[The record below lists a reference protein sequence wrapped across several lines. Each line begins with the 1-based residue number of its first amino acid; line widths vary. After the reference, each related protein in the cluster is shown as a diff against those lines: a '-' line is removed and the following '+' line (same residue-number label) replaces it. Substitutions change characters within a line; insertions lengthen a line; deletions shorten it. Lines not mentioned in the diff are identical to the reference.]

1 MRSTLPATVS
11 RPARD
16 SGSISVRPLLGLIG
30 SLLLAVVAYASEK
43 SILSFSG
50 VYVALAAVPFVIR
63 RSALNTDVFRPF
75 IGLAALLYL
84 YSISTPLFISATN
97 VTYWGETVDARDLA
111 TYYVACLAA
120 ITGLSFGTVLASHA
134 DRHHGVPV
142 IHKFPDQYQRRLLV
156 VAAVVTGIL
165 GLPFIIGKFDPTA
178 ATSYGDV
185 ALSLRVDRLADRAS
199 GPKEILF
206 EIIPST
212 IVLCAAT
219 AILFDSSRRFF
230 LRVFAGSLI
239 VLYGMT
245 SVLSGWRAQLM
256 VAVLIVGIFFHYR
269 VRPFRWTTTLIGA
282 VLIYV
287 LINGLSVVRA
297 SSNPVEMFAALLSAI
312 DDRGLQFLAI
322 EQSGELAAST
332 NLLRL
337 IHGIEAGETHYGWGT
352 IALGQIAA
360 FLPRAVLP
368 DRPNFGSELFVK
380 TFYPGVFE
388 SGGGYGFFV
397 VQDGYWDFGL
407 LGVVLYCAIYAYFI
421 ERIYRALCYRFHM
434 DLVVFLYALLYSQL
448 VLSLIRSGIFA
459 AIKGALIVASPILLL
474 LVLSHAMRSLSSS
487 KRPLSP
493 STSPK

>member
-1 MRSTLPATVS
+1 MFTETVT
-11 RPARD
+11 RPVHS

-30 SLLLAVVAYASEK
+30 ALLLALVAYATGK

-50 VYVALAAVPFVIR
+50 IYIALAAVPFVVR

-75 IGLAALLYL
+75 TGLAALLYL
-84 YSISTPLFISATN
+84 YSVSTPLFISTTN
-97 VTYWGETVDARDLA
+97 MTYWGEVVDAGDLA

-120 ITGLSFGTVLASHA
+120 IAGLSLGTVLASHA
-134 DRHHGVPV
+134 DRRYGTPV
-142 IHKFPDQYQRRLLV
+142 IPTAPDQYQRRLLV
-156 VAAVVTGIL
+156 VAALVTGIL
-165 GLPFIIGKFDPTA
+165 GLPFIAGKFDPTA
-178 ATSYGDV
+178 ATSYGDI
-185 ALSLRVDRLADRAS
+185 ALSLRVDRLADQIS

-219 AILFDSSRRFF
+219 SIFFDGSRRFF
-230 LRVFAGSLI
+230 LRILAGSLI
-239 VLYGMT
+239 ALYWIT
-245 SVLSGWRAQLM
+245 SILSGWRGQLM
-256 VAVLIVGIFFHYR
+256 VAILIVGIFFHYR
-269 VRPFRWTTTLIGA
+269 VRAFRWTNMLIGA

-322 EQSGELAAST
+322 EQSGELTTST
-332 NLLRL
+332 NLITL
-337 IHGIEAGETHYGWGT
+337 IQGIETGKTQYGWGT

-360 FLPRAVLP
+360 FLPRAVLV
-368 DRPNFGSELFVK
+368 DRPDFGSELFVK

-407 LGVVLYCAIYAYFI
+407 LGVISYCALFAYFL
-421 ERIYRALCYRFHM
+421 ERMYRVLCCRFHM

-448 VLSLIRSGIFA
+448 VLSLVRSGIFA
-459 AIKGALIVASPILLL
+459 AIKGALIVASPMLLL
-474 LVLSHAMRSLSSS
+474 LFLSRAIRF
-487 KRPLSP
+487 RRW
-493 STSPK
+493 PKPHIPQNSIR